1 MNSLEPFK
9 SRGVGRREFLALA
22 GAGVLLPI
30 LAACSS
36 GASSTSTSS
45 SAAGGNGKGGPVQ
58 FWDGVGPGK
67 FNAQSKA
74 ITEKYVPKG
83 SLPKA
88 SYQVITTP
96 NTYQGLQAA
105 IAAGNGP
112 AVSGGYAFQAFQF
125 ANEDAIA
132 NADQLVANLKK
143 HGTFDDYPA
152 NTWAPFKTS
161 KGYLAAPWGFDIRVP
176 WMNQKL
182 LKQAGIDTLPTT
194 WDEWLT
200 AGKALAKIGCFGL
213 ATSASASSA
222 YGGHMMVSLM
232 INNGG
237 GLYDED
243 GKPDATY
250 SRNIEAMDFVREM
263 VAAGA
268 VDPGSVSYTDQN
280 LYDSFKNGKAAIG
293 FTNATLPVTSGLN
306 DGSLVIPDP
315 IKGPHGNTGT
325 LQYLKNYMMY
335 KNTPSQAGSEAF
347 MEYWLNSFAGK
358 DGLFAKGSTGALPI
372 RKSVIALPE
381 YQSVPNTKK
390 ILEQWEPIAKS
401 YSARGV
407 TLFASLA
414 ASDNGT
420 AVQQFAQTM
429 LQGKTDSKTA
439 LTTLQKG
446 ILAVS

>member
-1 MNSLEPFK
+1 MKNLESFK
-9 SRGVGRREFLALA
+9 SRGIRRREFLAFA
-22 GAGVLLPI
+22 GAGAVLPI
-30 LAACSS
+30 LAACSTGSTS
-36 GASSTSTSS
+36 GSTST
-45 SAAGGNGKGGPVQ
+45 AAAGNGKGGPIQ
-58 FWDGVGPGK
+58 FWDGVGPGQ

-74 ITEKYVPKG
+74 VTNAYVPKNG
-83 SLPKA
+83 LPKA
-88 SYQVITTP
+88 TYQIITTP

-143 HGTFDDYPA
+143 HGTFSDYPA
-152 NTWAPFKTS
+152 ASWAPFKTS
-161 KGYLAAPWGFDIRVP
+161 QGYLAAPWGFDIRVP

-182 LKQAGIDTLPTT
+182 LKAAGVDTLPTD
-194 WDEWLT
+194 WDSWLA
-200 AGKALAKIGCFGL
+200 AGKALAKNGIYALG
-213 ATSASASSA
+213 TSASASSA
-222 YGGHMMVSLM
+222 YGGHLMVSLM

-250 SRNIEAMDFVREM
+250 SRNVEAMDFVREM

-268 VDPGSVSYTDQN
+268 VDPGAVSYTDQN
-280 LYDSFKNGKAAIG
+280 LYDSVKNGKTAIAM
-293 FTNATLPVTSGLN
+293 TNATLPATAGLT

-325 LQYLKNYMMY
+325 LYYLKNYMMY

-347 MEYWLNSFAGK
+347 MEYWLNAFAGK
-358 DGLFAKGSTGALPI
+358 NGLFAKGQTGALPI

-390 ILEQWEPIAKS
+390 ILEDWQPIAKS
-401 YSARGV
+401 YSARG
-407 TLFASLA
+407 TQLFASLA